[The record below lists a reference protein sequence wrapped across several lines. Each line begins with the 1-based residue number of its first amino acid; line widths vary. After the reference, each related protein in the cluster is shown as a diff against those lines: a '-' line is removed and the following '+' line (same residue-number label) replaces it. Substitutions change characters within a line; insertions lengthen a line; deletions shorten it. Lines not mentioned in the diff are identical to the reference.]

1 MSPANRGDHV
11 AGTCFPRASGDE
23 PASDPFEAYFLKFSP
38 GMSLDVKLIPA
49 LRMRFPRASGD
60 EPTCVWEAFGFVSFS
75 PRERG

>member
-1 MSPANRGDHV
+1 
-11 AGTCFPRASGDE
+11 
-23 PASDPFEAYFLKFSP
+23 
-38 GMSLDVKLIPA
+38 MSLDVKLIPA